1 MWSTL
6 IFDQLPARGKVLPSL
21 LSQGFPGF
29 PGTAART
36 YASRSQITC
45 ATNCATPGY
54 SVFLH
59 DTMRRRKKQVFR
71 VCGQRCGQAR
81 FFGSFSTGEFPPQ
94 ATVPRTSGIS
104 LSGEWMSRLS
114 SQTTRATNCANPGY
128 SVFLHDTMPRRKKQ
142 VFRVCGRRCGHARFF
157 GSFSTGEFP
166 PQATV
171 PRTSGGSLLG
181 EWMGRLSSQTTRATN
196 CANPGYSVFC
206 MIPCEGGKSKFS
218 VSAGTPDLTDLSRRT
233 GAAAATS
240 LLYRFPAQ
248 SQVHSA
254 GDRCSPADRA
264 THIHGSSYITLCI
277 LQ

>member
-1 MWSTL
+1 MVRVTG
-6 IFDQLPARGKVLPSL
+6 FEPAASC
-21 LSQGFPGF
+21 SQ
-29 PGTAART
+29 
-36 YASRSQITC
+36 SRR

-54 SVFLH
+54 EVVRLLGVSSQSWRATNCAIPGYFVFLH
-59 DTMRRRKKQVFR
+59 DTMRRKKKQVFR
-71 VCGQRCGQAR
+71 VCGRRCGQTR
-81 FFGSFSTGEFPPQ
+81 FCRNFSTGEFPPQ
-94 ATVPRTSGIS
+94 ATVPRTSGIL

-114 SQTTRATNCANPGY
+114 T
-128 SVFLHDTMPRRKKQ
+128 
-142 VFRVCGRRCGHARFF
+142 
-157 GSFSTGEFP
+157 
-166 PQATV
+166 
-171 PRTSGGSLLG
+171 
-181 EWMGRLSSQTTRATN
+181 QTTRATN

>member
-1 MWSTL
+1 MKFSNCGQTCGL
-6 IFDQLPARGKVLPSL
+6 GRFLTISFVEMVPASGSVSAGCGVGLFSSWMGPVCTQSKR
-21 LSQGFPGF
+21 
-29 PGTAART
+29 
-36 YASRSQITC
+36 
-45 ATNCATPGY
+45 ATNCAT
-54 SVFLH
+54 
-59 DTMRRRKKQVFR
+59 
-71 VCGQRCGQAR
+71 
-81 FFGSFSTGEFPPQ
+81 
-94 ATVPRTSGIS
+94 
-104 LSGEWMSRLS
+104 
-114 SQTTRATNCANPGY
+114 PGY

-142 VFRVCGRRCGHARFF
+142 VFRVCGRRCGQARFC

-171 PRTSGGSLLG
+171 PRTSGVPLLG
-181 EWMGRLSSQTTRATN
+181 EWIGHLSSQTTRATN

>member
-1 MWSTL
+1 MDENRAL
-6 IFDQLPARGKVLPSL
+6 PNHAFYQLNYTRIWNCFICGLLCGLGRFLTSGLVELVPASGSVPAGCGIAVLS
-21 LSQGFPGF
+21 SWMGGA
-29 PGTAART
+29 G
-36 YASRSQITC
+36 SQITC

-71 VCGQRCGQAR
+71 VCGRRCGQAR
-81 FFGSFSTGEFPPQ
+81 FCGSFSTGEFPPQ
-94 ATVPRTSGIS
+94 ATVPRTSG
-104 LSGEWMSRLS
+104 
-114 SQTTRATNCANPGY
+114 
-128 SVFLHDTMPRRKKQ
+128 
-142 VFRVCGRRCGHARFF
+142 
-157 GSFSTGEFP
+157 
-166 PQATV
+166 V
-171 PRTSGGSLLG
+171 PLLG
-181 EWMGRLSSQTTRATN
+181 EWIGHLSSQTTRATN